1 MYPSIFDPA
10 TTEAMLNR
18 LEGISADTT
27 PQWGKMNA
35 GQMLAHL
42 NVAYDITNG
51 KLPVSYN
58 PFMRLMLKMFVKKIV
73 VGSKPYA
80 KNGQTAPVFII
91 EGDRDFATEKAKL
104 IANMKAIEAEGAAAY
119 EGRVS
124 PSFGKMSSQEWSNQF
139 WKHMD
144 HHFTQF
150 GV

>member
-1 MYPSIFDPA
+1 MYPSIFDTA
-10 TTEAMLNR
+10 TTEAMLTR

-104 IANMKAIEAEGAAAY
+104 IANMNAVEAEGAAAY

>member
-10 TTEAMLNR
+10 TTEAMLTR

-58 PFMRLMLKMFVKKIV
+58 PFMRLMLKLFVKKIV

-91 EGDRDFATEKAKL
+91 EGDRDFAAEKAKL
-104 IANMKAIEAEGAAAY
+104 IANMKAVEAEGAAAY

>member
-10 TTEAMLNR
+10 TTEAMLTR

-104 IANMKAIEAEGAAAY
+104 IANMKAVEAEGAAAY